1 MEEKKEIDVPKILLY
16 SLELI
21 VFILVV
27 FYIYS
32 SRNPTEPQGV
42 YSENAQKET
51 IKSLM
56 NALELQNVHDVP
68 LIGLTPRI
76 QIYIEEQQ
84 HFVSSYFLEITK
96 GKVIINDGVSNQT
109 DIIIRT
115 TQEEILNTFNNTNY
129 MKESLSS
136 GKTTVTKITSKFV
149 LYTEGY
155 PDSIINAG

>member
-21 VFILVV
+21 VFILVLL
-27 FYIYS
+27 YIYS

-42 YSENAQKET
+42 YSESAQKET

-76 QIYIEEQQ
+76 QIYIQEEQ
-84 HFVSSYFLEITK
+84 HFVSSYYLEITR
-96 GKVIINDGVSNQT
+96 GKVIINNGVSNQT

-115 TQEEILNTFNNTNY
+115 TQQEILKAVNDTSY

-136 GKTTVTKITSKFV
+136 GKTIVTKTTSKFV

-155 PDSIINAG
+155 PDNLLN

>member
-21 VFILVV
+21 VFILVI

-32 SRNPTEPQGV
+32 SRNPAEPQGV
-42 YSENAQKET
+42 YSESAQKET
-51 IKSLM
+51 IRSLM

-76 QIYIEEQQ
+76 QIYIQEEQ
-84 HFVSSYFLEITK
+84 HFVSSYYLEIAR
-96 GKVIINDGVSNQT
+96 GKVMINNGVSNQT

-115 TQEEILNTFNNTNY
+115 TQEEILKAVNDTNY

-136 GKTTVTKITSKFV
+136 GKTTVTKTTSKFV

-155 PDSIINAG
+155 PEFK

>member
-21 VFILVV
+21 VFILVL
-27 FYIYS
+27 FYVYS
-32 SRNPTEPQGV
+32 SRNPAEPQGV
-42 YSENAQKET
+42 YSESAQKET

-76 QIYIEEQQ
+76 QIYIEEEK
-84 HFVSSYFLEITK
+84 HFISSYYLEITK
-96 GKVIINDGVSNQT
+96 GKVIINNGVSNQT

-115 TQEEILNTFNNTNY
+115 THEEILKSINNTAY
-129 MKESLSS
+129 MKESLSW
-136 GKTTVTKITSKFV
+136 GRTEVTKIASKFV

-155 PDSIINAG
+155 PDIFLK